1 MIYQP
6 ANLAT
11 EELLADADITMAIE
25 RLFQQKKGVAAS
37 LIEVTCRD
45 GIVELTGFTDSLL
58 SRERAEDMAKAVRGV
73 RGVIDEIS
81 IHTANVPDAV
91 LQQRVEQAL
100 AQDPAA
106 STYALQ
112 CRAHE
117 GEIMLDGT
125 VQSWAEQQLALR
137 VIFGVAGVRRLQNR
151 LLVQG
156 GVLTNTD
163 EEITNQIREFLAWD
177 IRVKS
182 TLIDIRTNDG
192 VVHITGT
199 VGTAAEHAQVV
210 ATAFMAG
217 AARVEARDLFIAYW
231 AVDKELRRQ
240 KFAPKTDEDVAQA
253 IRDTLRYDPRVDFLA
268 LTVHVRDGEVTLLGA
283 MSNLKSRHAAEQD
296 ARNVVGVSQVHNQ
309 LQVRVQNPSPDEF
322 TLDQVQAALLNDLYV
337 SRYAFI
343 VKVHEGIVQLYG
355 TVDTHFDLE
364 RAADVVTGI
373 SGVVGLT
380 NHVQIVP
387 QDAEEA
393 VAEAPPGPGQVHS
406 PYRSLEPDHLL
417 QQRIRYHYSWS
428 ALLHDQD
435 IMIDV
440 RKGRVTLTGIVDTQL
455 DRKSAAVEAYNCGA
469 QDVNNH
475 LRLTPV
481 G

>member
-1 MIYQP
+1 M
-6 ANLAT
+6 
-11 EELLADADITMAIE
+11 
-25 RLFQQKKGVAAS
+25 
-37 LIEVTCRD
+37 
-45 GIVELTGFTDSLL
+45 ELTGFTDSLL

-81 IHTANVPDAV
+81 IRTPDVPDEV

-106 STYALQ
+106 GTYALQ
-112 CRAHE
+112 CSAHD
-117 GEIMLDGT
+117 GEITLDGS
-125 VQSWAEQQLALR
+125 VQSWAEQQLVLR
-137 VIFGVAGVRRLQNR
+137 VVFGVPGVRRLQNR

-156 GVLTNTD
+156 GVLNNTD

-182 TLIDIRTNDG
+182 TLIDIRTDHG

-199 VGTAAEHAQVV
+199 VGTAAEHAHVV
-210 ATAFMAG
+210 ATAYVAG
-217 AARVEARDLFIAYW
+217 AARVDARDLFIAYW

-240 KFAPKTDEDVAQA
+240 KFAPKADEDMAQA

-296 ARNVVGVSQVHNQ
+296 ARNVVGVGQVHNL
-309 LQVRVQNPSPDEF
+309 LQVRVQNPAPDEF
-322 TLDQVQAALLNDLYV
+322 TLDQVQTALAADLFV
-337 SRYAFI
+337 GRYTFV
-343 VKVHEGIVQLYG
+343 VKVNDGLVQLYG
-355 TVDTHFDLE
+355 TVATHFDLE

-373 SGVVGLT
+373 SGMVALT

-387 QDAEEA
+387 EKHEPA
-393 VAEAPPGPGQVHS
+393 VAEDTAAGVGQGHAPF
-406 PYRSLEPDHLL
+406 RSLEPDHLL
-417 QQRIRYHYSWS
+417 QQRIRYHYAWS

-435 IMIDV
+435 ITIDV
-440 RKGRVTLTGIVDTQL
+440 RKGRVTLTGTVDTLL

-475 LRLTPV
+475 LRLTPLLSQPQAL
-481 G
+481 